1 MTFQLIFFLLLT
13 GLTSQTL
20 NLDRLLA
27 IDSFWLQ
34 ENTFMVVVVSIIV
47 LSALIYLMFTIRR
60 QSLLNRR
67 LMTLLEQRHKQIDSQ
82 KDDLEATLQE
92 MISLKERA
100 EAANDTKTHFL
111 ANISHEIRTP
121 LNGIL
126 GMLSILRQ
134 NTKIEDMREGHQE
147 IAILTQNLMS
157 IVNDMLDYA
166 KLESNLLQLDHL
178 NFNLHSELREV
189 TAIYKKRA
197 AEKDLEFI
205 SRIDENLPLYAKGD
219 FGRLK
224 QIVNNLLSNALK
236 FTEAGSIK
244 FTADL
249 IREHHNKIQVRIR
262 VIDSG
267 VGISEAE
274 QQKIWE
280 VFQLGDESYT
290 RRHGGSGLGLTI
302 SRKLVELMN
311 GNMGL
316 TSKPNEGS
324 TFWFTVELEKGIE
337 PSLLD
342 AMMPKK
348 ILLVED
354 NLINQ
359 KVSLHTLHTLGFEVD
374 LAENGQI
381 AIEKYKQ
388 NQYDLILMDIQMP
401 VMDGITATKIIRQLE
416 LKKKPKENIQI
427 VAITAN
433 SLKDD
438 RQKCLEA
445 GMNEYISKPFD
456 LEKFPLIISQL
467 SFQNNEQ
474 LA

>member
-1 MTFQLIFFLLLT
+1 MH
-13 GLTSQTL
+13 
-20 NLDRLLA
+20 RLMVA
-27 IDSFWLQ
+27 NTFWLE
-34 ENTFMVVVVSIIV
+34 ENAFLVSLVSILV
-47 LSALIYLMFTIRR
+47 LSALVYLIFTIRR
-60 QSLLNRR
+60 QSLLNKR
-67 LMTLLEQRHKQIDSQ
+67 LMSLLEQRHKQIDSQ
-82 KDDLEATLQE
+82 KNDLEATLHE

-100 EAANDTKTHFL
+100 EASNDIKTHFL

-134 NTKIEDMREGHQE
+134 ETTIEKMREGHQE
-147 IAILTQNLMS
+147 IALLTQNLMS

-189 TAIYKKRA
+189 IAIYKKRS
-197 AEKDLEFI
+197 AEKDIEFI

-249 IREHHNKIQVRIR
+249 IREHDNKIQIRIR
-262 VIDSG
+262 VIDTG
-267 VGISEAE
+267 VGISEPE
-274 QQKIWE
+274 QQKIWQ
-280 VFQLGDESYT
+280 VCQLGDESYT
-290 RRHGGSGLGLTI
+290 RKHGGSGLGLTI

-316 TSKPNEGS
+316 TSKPKEGS
-324 TFWFTVELEKGIE
+324 SFWFTVELEKGIE

-359 KVSLHTLHTLGFEVD
+359 KVSLHTLHALGFEVD

-401 VMDGITATKIIRQLE
+401 VMDGITATKIIRTLE
-416 LKKKPKENIQI
+416 LKKKPKEKIQI
-427 VAITAN
+427 IAITAN

-467 SFQNNEQ
+467 SFQNNKQ
-474 LA
+474 TV

>member
-1 MTFQLIFFLLLT
+1 MH
-13 GLTSQTL
+13 
-20 NLDRLLA
+20 RLMVA
-27 IDSFWLQ
+27 NTFWLE
-34 ENTFMVVVVSIIV
+34 ENAFLVSLVSILV
-47 LSALIYLMFTIRR
+47 LSALVYLIFTIRR
-60 QSLLNRR
+60 QSLLNKR
-67 LMTLLEQRHKQIDSQ
+67 LMSLLEQRHKQIDSQ
-82 KDDLEATLQE
+82 KNDLEATLHE

-100 EAANDTKTHFL
+100 EASNDIKTHFL

-134 NTKIEDMREGHQE
+134 ETTIEKMREGHQE
-147 IAILTQNLMS
+147 IALLTQNLMS

-189 TAIYKKRA
+189 IAIYKKRS
-197 AEKDLEFI
+197 AEKDIEFI

-249 IREHHNKIQVRIR
+249 IREHDNKIQIRIR
-262 VIDSG
+262 VIDTG
-267 VGISEAE
+267 VGISEPE
-274 QQKIWE
+274 QQKIWQ

-290 RRHGGSGLGLTI
+290 RKHGGSGLGLTI

-316 TSKPNEGS
+316 TSKPKEGS
-324 TFWFTVELEKGIE
+324 SFWFTVELEKGIE

-359 KVSLHTLHTLGFEVD
+359 KVSLHTLHALGFEVD

-401 VMDGITATKIIRQLE
+401 VMDGITATKIIRTLE
-416 LKKKPKENIQI
+416 LKKKPKEKIQI
-427 VAITAN
+427 IAITAN

-467 SFQNNEQ
+467 SFQNNKQ
-474 LA
+474 TV

>member
-1 MTFQLIFFLLLT
+1 MH
-13 GLTSQTL
+13 
-20 NLDRLLA
+20 RLMVA
-27 IDSFWLQ
+27 NTFWLE
-34 ENTFMVVVVSIIV
+34 ENAFLVSLVSILV
-47 LSALIYLMFTIRR
+47 LSALVYLIFTIRR
-60 QSLLNRR
+60 QSLLNKR
-67 LMTLLEQRHKQIDSQ
+67 LMSLLEQRHKQIDSQ
-82 KDDLEATLQE
+82 KNDLEATLHE

-100 EAANDTKTHFL
+100 EASNDIKTHFL

-134 NTKIEDMREGHQE
+134 ETTIEKMREGHQE
-147 IAILTQNLMS
+147 IALLTQNLMS

-189 TAIYKKRA
+189 IAIYKKRS
-197 AEKDLEFI
+197 AEKDIEFI

-249 IREHHNKIQVRIR
+249 IREHDNKIRIRIR
-262 VIDSG
+262 VIDTG
-267 VGISEAE
+267 VGISEPE
-274 QQKIWE
+274 QQKIWQ

-290 RRHGGSGLGLTI
+290 RKHGGSGLGLTI

-316 TSKPNEGS
+316 TSKPHEGS
-324 TFWFTVELEKGIE
+324 SFWFTVELEKGIE
-337 PSLLD
+337 PNLLD

-359 KVSLHTLHTLGFEVD
+359 KVSLHTLNALGFEVD

-401 VMDGITATKIIRQLE
+401 VMDGITATKIIRTLE
-416 LKKKPKENIQI
+416 LKKKPKEKIQI
-427 VAITAN
+427 IAITAN

-467 SFQNNEQ
+467 SFQNNKQ
-474 LA
+474 TV

>member
-1 MTFQLIFFLLLT
+1 MVFISILVQSFTSLFGQLAA
-13 GLTSQTL
+13 SYP
-20 NLDRLLA
+20 LLA
-27 IDSFWLQ
+27 RQSLWLQ
-34 ENTFMVVVVSIIV
+34 NNVIFIALASIAV
-47 LSALIYLMFTIRR
+47 GLGLVFLIFTIRR
-60 QSLLNRR
+60 QAILNRR
-67 LMTLLEQRHKQIDSQ
+67 LMGLLEQRHKQIDSQ
-82 KDDLEATLQE
+82 KSDLEAALKE
-92 MISLKERA
+92 MIELKERA
-100 EAANDTKTHFL
+100 EAANDIKTHFL

-126 GMLSILRQ
+126 GMLSILKQ
-134 NTKIEDMREGHQE
+134 EAKIDEMRESHQE
-147 IAILTQNLMS
+147 IALLTQNLMS

-166 KLESNLLQLDHL
+166 KLESNMLQLDHL

-189 TAIYKKRA
+189 IAIYKKRA
-197 AEKDLEFI
+197 AEKDIEFI
-205 SRIDENLPLYAKGD
+205 SRIDDNLPLFAKGD
-219 FGRLK
+219 FSRLK

-236 FTEAGSIK
+236 FTEAGSIR
-244 FTADL
+244 FSADL
-249 IREHHNKIQVRIR
+249 IRQQDKHIHIRIR
-262 VIDSG
+262 VTDTG
-267 VGISEAE
+267 AGISDQE
-274 QQKIWE
+274 QRRIWE

-311 GNMGL
+311 GSMGL
-316 TSKPNEGS
+316 TSKIHEGS
-324 TFWFTVELEKGIE
+324 SFWFTAELEKGIE

-342 AMMPKK
+342 SMMPKK

-359 KVSLHTLHTLGFEVD
+359 KVSLHTLQTLGFEVD

-401 VMDGITATKIIRQLE
+401 VMDGITSTKIIRQLE
-416 LKKKPKENIQI
+416 LKKKQKDKIQI

-467 SFQNNEQ
+467 SFQNNS
-474 LA
+474 